1 MGTKVRKR
9 FERLQ
14 AIQTQ
19 ISNQLPPTV
28 TVFEKKFS
36 WEDSVSGSSVPA
48 WRDKIRRGIQAGSSL
63 LGEKTSINSSPGYM
77 LYEYMTGPSPT
88 SNYRYRLV
96 TGDLCRNIGIPTAP
110 ASSATTTA
118 ENIAR
123 EKFYARLRS
132 SQTSFQGG
140 VALGELHETLR
151 MLRNPAKALRS
162 KVGELYNRIL
172 RGQRRAG
179 KTHQSKNRYLSQTW
193 LEGSFG
199 WTPLINDVKDALETL
214 EKRKDYLNRNLVVI
228 TGYHSTNSES
238 FDRNTVSYFSGGL
251 GFQASTRGD
260 QKVEIKYRGA
270 VRCDTSNPYV
280 SEQRLWGFSPDNII
294 PTVWELVP
302 YSFLID
308 YFTNIG
314 KVLDSFALRK
324 VDLAWGIRTERRLG
338 IYQVVDVRNANSKP
352 QYKVLREVTSIGDYR
367 SEAKVVIRT
376 PISSVPIPEFRFRVP
391 GFATQWLN
399 IGALVRLK
407 ARRF

>member
-9 FERLQ
+9 FERLRVT
-14 AIQTQ
+14 QTQ
-19 ISNQLPPTV
+19 ADNQLPPVV
-28 TVFEKKFS
+28 TVFESKYS
-36 WEDSVSGSSVPA
+36 WEDSTTGSGVPA
-48 WRDKIRRGIQAGSSL
+48 WRDRIRRGIQAGSPFQ
-63 LGEKTSINSSPGYM
+63 GEQSTIHSSPGYI
-77 LYEYMTGPSPT
+77 LYEYMTGSNPT

-96 TGDLCRNIGIPTAP
+96 TGDLCRTIGIPTAP
-110 ASSATTTA
+110 ANASTTTA

-132 SQTSFQGG
+132 AQTSFQGG

-151 MLRNPAKALRS
+151 MLKNPAQALRS
-162 KVGELYNRIL
+162 KVGDLYSRIL

-179 KTHQSKNRYLSQTW
+179 KSHQSKNRYLSETW

-199 WTPLINDVKDALETL
+199 WMPLISDVRDALETL
-214 EKRKDYLNRNLVVI
+214 EKRKEILNRNLVVI

-251 GFQASTRGD
+251 GYQASTRGD
-260 QKVEIKYRGA
+260 QRVEIKYRGA
-270 VRCDTSNPYV
+270 VRCDTSNPYA

-338 IYQVVDVRNANSKP
+338 IYQVVDVRNANTKP

-367 SEAKVVIRT
+367 SEAKVIIRT
-376 PISSVPIPEFRFRVP
+376 PVSSVPIPEFRFRLP

-399 IGALVRLK
+399 IGALARLK
-407 ARRF
+407 TRRF

>member
-1 MGTKVRKR
+1 
-9 FERLQ
+9 L
-14 AIQTQ
+14 
-19 ISNQLPPTV
+19 IS
-28 TVFEKKFS
+28 
-36 WEDSVSGSSVPA
+36 
-48 WRDKIRRGIQAGSSL
+48 
-63 LGEKTSINSSPGYM
+63 
-77 LYEYMTGPSPT
+77 
-88 SNYRYRLV
+88 
-96 TGDLCRNIGIPTAP
+96 
-110 ASSATTTA
+110 
-118 ENIAR
+118 
-123 EKFYARLRS
+123 
-132 SQTSFQGG
+132 
-140 VALGELHETLR
+140 
-151 MLRNPAKALRS
+151 
-162 KVGELYNRIL
+162 
-172 RGQRRAG
+172 
-179 KTHQSKNRYLSQTW
+179 
-193 LEGSFG
+193 
-199 WTPLINDVKDALETL
+199 DVKDALETL

-251 GFQASTRGD
+251 GYQASTRGD